1 MKVLTKQE
9 VLRRIENFCKPYVSY
24 AAAATAVGCTPA
36 QLSDARNDRTPPCP
50 AILKKIGVNREP
62 LYATDVENKYRDGSM
77 SM

>member
-24 AAAATAVGCTPA
+24 AAAAKAIRCTPA

-50 AILKKIGVNREP
+50 AILKKIGVSREP